1 MADTQAHSGSESVS
15 EVRALL
21 SLAGIE
27 PTGADLASLERIFPV
42 LRRKVDHMYEI
53 DTGDEVTA
61 SVFRAELDS

>member
-1 MADTQAHSGSESVS
+1 MADTQDHSGSESVS

-27 PTGADLASLERIFPV
+27 PTRADLASLERIFPV